1 MPATSTDTLEALR
14 DFLRCHPPYKDMGA
28 FALDALAK
36 ALKPV
41 TIADGGFI
49 LTPDDMPPDLYII
62 ETGKVQV
69 RQVGDVTLTDPPLY
83 HLEAGQS
90 FPLAAAA
97 ARRPAINVY
106 SAVGEVKCWRL
117 ASADFAAMLL
127 SSCEF
132 NRFVLD
138 HVAGLL
144 HEARR
149 QIEIQFGQRNSDQQ
163 TMNAQLTAFVR
174 PSVLRILPTTAIREA
189 MESMVKAKV
198 GSVIVADADN
208 IPLGI
213 FTQSDAL
220 RRVVIPNHA
229 PTAPIAEV
237 MTAPPATISSHATAY
252 DAMLAMAMHRIRH
265 LVIVDGDDKVVGVVS
280 ERDLF
285 AMQRIGLRNV
295 RKVIE
300 EAADMDELSRAASD
314 VRRLCL
320 NMLAQG
326 VNAEKLTQFISGLN
340 DSLTRRVIE
349 IALGDHAFDGIHWSW
364 LAFGSEGRDEQTFS
378 TDQDNGI
385 IFTCPEGGAVDAL
398 RERFLAFAKQVNDG
412 LARCGFPLCKGNIM
426 ASNPA
431 WCLSQEEWR
440 ECFAKWIRSPEPEAL
455 LNATIFF
462 DFRALFGD
470 DQLARELRLWL
481 LEQTADS
488 KVFLRFM
495 AENAVKA
502 APPLGMIR
510 DFVFDNNADFPHTL
524 DLKAFGTRPFVDA
537 ARIIALAH
545 NLPHSSTVERL
556 RAAATQKLLG
566 GDDINAVI
574 EGFFFIQQ
582 LRLRNQRAGTAPGGE
597 NRVDPDKLNEL
608 DRQVL
613 KEAFKQAK
621 RLQSRLQLEYRL

>member
-1 MPATSTDTLEALR
+1 MTTETREDLLA
-14 DFLRCHPPYKDMGA
+14 FLRRHSPYKDMGA
-28 FALDALAK
+28 FALDALVA

-41 TIADGGFI
+41 TVPDGGYI
-49 LTPDDMPPDLYII
+49 LTPSDMPPDLYII
-62 ETGKVQV
+62 ESGQVQV

-83 HLEAGQS
+83 DLEAGQS
-90 FPLAAAA
+90 FPLAATA

-106 SAVGEVKCWRL
+106 SAVGEVRCWRL
-117 ASADFAAMLL
+117 ASADFAALLL

-132 NRFVLD
+132 NRYVLD

-149 QIEIQFGQRNSDQQ
+149 QIEIQFGQRNADQQ

-174 PSVLRILPTTAIREA
+174 PNVVRIAPTTPVAEA
-189 MESMVKAKV
+189 MATMVKAKV
-198 GSVIVADADN
+198 GSVIVVDDKSMP
-208 IPLGI
+208 IGI

-220 RRVVIPNHA
+220 RRVVIPKHDVA
-229 PTAPIAEV
+229 APIAEV

-265 LVIVDGDDKVVGVVS
+265 LVIVDAEQKVAGVVS

-300 EAADMDELSRAASD
+300 GAANIDELARAAGD

-349 IALGDHAFDGIHWSW
+349 LVQPAHELSGLDWAW

-385 IFTCPEGGAVDAL
+385 IFICPAGADAEAL
-398 RERFLAFAKQVNDG
+398 RGRFLGFAREVNEG

-426 ASNPA
+426 ASNPS

-440 ECFAKWIRSPEPEAL
+440 ECFLKWIRSPEPEAL
-455 LNATIFF
+455 LNGTIFF
-462 DFRALFGD
+462 DFRPIFGNEA
-470 DQLARELRLWL
+470 LARELRQWL
-481 LEQTADS
+481 LGQTAGATL
-488 KVFLRFM
+488 FLRLM

-524 DLKAFGTRPFVDA
+524 DLKAFGARPFVDA

-545 NLPHSSTVERL
+545 NIPHSSTVERL
-556 RAAATQKLLG
+556 RSAAAQHLLG
-566 GDDINAVI
+566 GDDINAAI
-574 EGFFFIQQ
+574 EGFFIIQQ

>member
-1 MPATSTDTLEALR
+1 
-14 DFLRCHPPYKDMGA
+14 MGA
-28 FALDALAK
+28 FALDGLVASLAP
-36 ALKPV
+36 LDV
-41 TIADGGFI
+41 ADGNFI
-49 LTPDDMPPDLYII
+49 LEPKDMPPDLFII
-62 ETGKVQV
+62 ESGRVQA
-69 RQVGDVTLTDPPLY
+69 RLAGDVNLTDQPLY
-83 HLEAGQS
+83 ELEPGQS
-90 FPLAAAA
+90 FPLAAVAA
-97 ARRPAINVY
+97 KRPAINVY
-106 SAVGEVKCWRL
+106 SAVGEVRVWRL
-117 ASADFAAMLL
+117 ASADFSTLLL

-144 HEARR
+144 DEARH

-163 TMNAQLTAFVR
+163 SINAQLSGLLR
-174 PSVLRILPTTAIREA
+174 PKVVSVTPQTSIKAA
-189 MESMVKAKV
+189 METMVTAKV
-198 GSVIVADADN
+198 GSVVVIDAEN
-208 IPLGI
+208 RPLGI

-220 RRVVIPNHA
+220 RRVVIPDH
-229 PTAPIAEV
+229 PTAAPVEQV
-237 MTAPPATISSHATAY
+237 MTAPPATISATATAY

-265 LVIVDGDDKVVGVVS
+265 LVILDGEDKVVGVVS

-300 EAADMDELSRAASD
+300 GAADIDALSRAAGD

-320 NMLAQG
+320 NMLSQG
-326 VNAEKLTQFISGLN
+326 VSAEKLTQFISGLN

-349 IALGDHAFDGIHWSW
+349 ISLARHDLHGLDWAW

-385 IFTCPEGGAVDAL
+385 IFACPDAAGRDAL
-398 RERFLAFAKQVNDG
+398 RQRFLDFAREVNEG

-426 ASNPA
+426 ASNPL
-431 WCLSQEEWR
+431 WCLSQDEWHER
-440 ECFAKWIRSPEPEAL
+440 FTQWIRKPEPEAL

-462 DFRALFGD
+462 DFRALYGND
-470 DQLARELRLWL
+470 ALAKALSTWL
-481 LEQTADS
+481 LDMTANANL
-488 KVFLRFM
+488 FLRFM
-495 AENAVKA
+495 AENAVKV

-510 DFVFDNNADFPHTL
+510 DFSFDNNADFPHTL
-524 DLKAFGTRPFVDA
+524 DLKAFGARLFVDA

-545 NLPHSSTVERL
+545 GIPHSSTVERL
-556 RAAATQKLLG
+556 RAAAAQGKLG
-566 GDDINAVI
+566 GDDINAMI

-582 LRLRNQRAGTAPGGE
+582 LRLRNQRAGTPPGGE

>member
-1 MPATSTDTLEALR
+1 MASESREELLV
-14 DFLRCHPPYKDMGA
+14 FLRRHAPFKDMGS
-28 FALDALAK
+28 FALDALA
-36 ALKPV
+36 ANLTPLDV
-41 TIADGGFI
+41 ADGNFI
-49 LTPDDMPPDLYII
+49 LEPKDMPPDLFII
-62 ETGKVQV
+62 ESGRVQA
-69 RQVGDVTLTDPPLY
+69 RLAGDVNLTDQPLY
-83 HLEAGQS
+83 ELEPGQS
-90 FPLAAAA
+90 FPLAAVAA
-97 ARRPAINVY
+97 KRPAINVY
-106 SAVGEVKCWRL
+106 SAVGEVRVWRL
-117 ASADFAAMLL
+117 ASADFSGLLL

-144 HEARR
+144 DEARR

-163 TMNAQLTAFVR
+163 SINAQLSGFLR
-174 PSVLRILPTTAIREA
+174 PNVVSVTPQTSIKQA
-189 MESMVKAKV
+189 METMVKAKV
-198 GSVIVADADN
+198 GSVVVIDAGN
-208 IPLGI
+208 RPLGI

-220 RRVVIPNHA
+220 RRVVIPEHPA
-229 PTAPIAEV
+229 AAPIEQV
-237 MTAPPATISSHATAY
+237 MTAPPATISATATAY

-265 LVIVDGDDKVVGVVS
+265 LVILDGEDKVVGVVS

-300 EAADMDELSRAASD
+300 AAADIDALSRAAGD

-320 NMLAQG
+320 NMLGQG
-326 VNAEKLTQFISGLN
+326 VSAEKLTQFISGLN

-349 IALGDHAFDGIHWSW
+349 ISLARHDLRGLDWAW

-385 IFTCPEGGAVDAL
+385 IFACAEGDDKDAL
-398 RERFLAFAKQVNDG
+398 RQRFLDFAREVNEG

-426 ASNPA
+426 ASNPL
-431 WCLSQEEWR
+431 WCLSQEEWQER
-440 ECFAKWIRSPEPEAL
+440 FTQWIRKPEPEAL

-462 DFRALFGD
+462 DFRAIFGNEA
-470 DQLARELRLWL
+470 LAKGLSAWL
-481 LEQTADS
+481 LEMTATATL
-488 KVFLRFM
+488 FLRFM
-495 AENAVKA
+495 AENAAKA
-502 APPLGMIR
+502 TPPLGMIR
-510 DFVFDNNADFPHTL
+510 DFSFDNNADFPHTL
-524 DLKAFGTRPFVDA
+524 DLKAFGARLFVDA

-545 NLPHSSTVERL
+545 GIAHSSTVERL
-556 RAAATQKLLG
+556 RAAAAQGKLG
-566 GDDINAVI
+566 GDDINAMI

-582 LRLRNQRAGTAPGGE
+582 LRLRNQRAGTPPGGE

-608 DRQVL
+608 DRHVL

>member
-1 MPATSTDTLEALR
+1 MASESREELLA
-14 DFLRCHPPYKDMGA
+14 FLRQHAPFRDMGA
-28 FALDALAK
+28 FALK
-36 ALKPV
+36 ALV
-41 TIADGGFI
+41 AG
-49 LTPDDMPPDLYII
+49 LTPLDVAGGSFIVTPTEMPPDLFII
-62 ETGKVQV
+62 ELGKVQA
-69 RQVGDVTLTDPPLY
+69 RLAGDVNLTDQPLY
-83 HLEAGQS
+83 DLEPGQS
-90 FPLAAAA
+90 FPLAAVAA
-97 ARRPAINVY
+97 KRPAINVY
-106 SAVGEVKCWRL
+106 SAVGEVRVWRL
-117 ASADFAAMLL
+117 ASADFSSLLL

-144 HEARR
+144 DEARR
-149 QIEIQFGQRNSDQQ
+149 QIEVQFGQRNSDQQ
-163 TMNAQLTAFVR
+163 SMNSSLAAFLRPNVVR
-174 PSVLRILPTTAIREA
+174 VGLDTPIAEA
-189 MESMVKAKV
+189 MQTMVTSRV
-198 GSVIVADADN
+198 GSVVVADGEGH
-208 IPLGI
+208 PLGI

-220 RRVVIPNHA
+220 RRVVVPGHDT
-229 PTAPIAEV
+229 TAPVAEV
-237 MTAPPATISSHATAY
+237 MTAPPAIITATATAY
-252 DAMLAMAMHRIRH
+252 DAMLAMAMRRIRH
-265 LVIVDGDDKVVGVVS
+265 LVIVDADEKLAGVVS

-300 EAADMDELSRAASD
+300 AAADIDALCRAAGD

-349 IALGDHAFDGIHWSW
+349 IVGAGHALDGLDWAW

-385 IFTCPEGGAVDAL
+385 IFSCPGGSDPEAL
-398 RERFLAFAKQVNDG
+398 RRRFLAFAREVNEG

-426 ASNPA
+426 ASNPL
-431 WCLSQEEWR
+431 WCLSRDEWQER
-440 ECFAKWIRSPEPEAL
+440 FTQWIRKPEPEAL

-462 DFRALFGD
+462 DFRALYGNET
-470 DQLARELRLWL
+470 LARNLSAWL
-481 LEQTADS
+481 LEMTAHAAL
-488 KVFLRFM
+488 FLRFM
-495 AENAVKA
+495 AENALKA
-502 APPLGMIR
+502 PPPLGLIR
-510 DFVFDNNADFPHTL
+510 DFSFDNNADFPHTL
-524 DLKAFGTRPFVDA
+524 DLKAFGARLFVDA

-545 NLPHSSTVERL
+545 GIPHSNTVERL
-556 RAAATQKLLG
+556 RAAAAKALLG
-566 GDDINAVI
+566 SDDINAMI

-582 LRLRNQRAGTAPGGE
+582 LRLRNQRAGTPPGGE

>member
-1 MPATSTDTLEALR
+1 MASESREELLA
-14 DFLRCHPPYKDMGA
+14 FLRRHAPFRDMGA
-28 FALDALAK
+28 FALEALVA
-36 ALKPV
+36 
-41 TIADGGFI
+41 G
-49 LTPDDMPPDLYII
+49 LTPLDVAGGSVIVTPTEMPPDLFII
-62 ETGKVQV
+62 ESGKVQA
-69 RQVGDVTLTDPPLY
+69 RLAGDVNLTDQPLY
-83 HLEAGQS
+83 DLEPGQG
-90 FPLAAAA
+90 FPLAAVAA
-97 ARRPAINVY
+97 KRPAINVY
-106 SAVGEVKCWRL
+106 SAVGEVRVWRL
-117 ASADFAAMLL
+117 ASADFSSLLL

-144 HEARR
+144 DEARH

-163 TMNAQLTAFVR
+163 SINAQLSGFLRANVA
-174 PSVLRILPTTAIREA
+174 SVTPQTSIKDA
-189 MESMVKAKV
+189 METMVKAKV
-198 GSVIVADADN
+198 GSVIVADAGN
-208 IPLGI
+208 RPLGI

-220 RRVVIPNHA
+220 RRVVVPGHDTAA
-229 PTAPIAEV
+229 PVAEV
-237 MTAPPATISSHATAY
+237 MSAPPATIAATATAY
-252 DAMLAMAMHRIRH
+252 DAMLAMAMRRIRH
-265 LVIVDGDDKVVGVVS
+265 LVIVDADEKVAGVVS

-300 EAADMDELSRAASD
+300 AAADIDALSRAAGD

-326 VNAEKLTQFISGLN
+326 VSAEKLTQFISGLN

-349 IALGDHAFDGIHWSW
+349 ICLARHDLRGIDWAW

-385 IFTCPEGGAVDAL
+385 IFICPAAIDRDAL
-398 RERFLAFAKQVNDG
+398 RQRFLAFATEVNEG

-426 ASNPA
+426 ASNPL
-431 WCLSQEEWR
+431 WCLTQEEWQER
-440 ECFAKWIRSPEPEAL
+440 FTQWIRKPEPEAL

-462 DFRALFGD
+462 DFRALHGNEG
-470 DQLARELRLWL
+470 LARALSAWL
-481 LEQTADS
+481 LDATANANL
-488 KVFLRFM
+488 FLRFM
-495 AENAVKA
+495 AENAVKV

-510 DFVFDNNADFPHTL
+510 DFSFDNNADFPHTL
-524 DLKAFGTRPFVDA
+524 DLKAFGARLFVDA

-545 NLPHSSTVERL
+545 GIPHSNTVERL
-556 RAAATQKLLG
+556 RAAAAKALLG
-566 GDDINAVI
+566 NDDVNAMI

-582 LRLRNQRAGTAPGGE
+582 LRLRNQRAGTPPGGE

-608 DRQVL
+608 DRHVL

>member
-1 MPATSTDTLEALR
+1 L
-14 DFLRCHPPYKDMGA
+14 
-28 FALDALAK
+28 
-36 ALKPV
+36 
-41 TIADGGFI
+41 
-49 LTPDDMPPDLYII
+49 
-62 ETGKVQV
+62 
-69 RQVGDVTLTDPPLY
+69 
-83 HLEAGQS
+83 
-90 FPLAAAA
+90 
-97 ARRPAINVY
+97 
-106 SAVGEVKCWRL
+106 
-117 ASADFAAMLL
+117 LL

-149 QIEIQFGQRNSDQQ
+149 QIEIQFGQRNADQQ
-163 TMNAQLTAFVR
+163 TMNAQLTVFVR
-174 PSVLRILPTTAIREA
+174 PSVIRIAPSTPIGEA
-189 MESMVKAKV
+189 METMVKSKV
-198 GSVIVADADN
+198 GSVIIADADGT
-208 IPLGI
+208 PAGI

-220 RRVVIPNHA
+220 RRVVIPKHA
-229 PTAPIAEV
+229 LTAPISEV
-237 MTAPPATISSHATAY
+237 MTTPPATISSHATAY

-265 LVIVDGDDKVVGVVS
+265 LVIVDADGKVAGVVS

-300 EAADMDELSRAASD
+300 GAANMDELARAASD

-349 IALGDHAFDGIHWSW
+349 LCLEHHDLDGLHWSW

-385 IFTCPEGGAVDAL
+385 IFTCPDGTDRDAL
-398 RERFLAFAKQVNDG
+398 RQRFLAFAKDANEG

-426 ASNPA
+426 ASNPS

-440 ECFAKWIRSPEPEAL
+440 DCFSKWIRSPEPEAL

-462 DFRALFGD
+462 DFRPLFGD
-470 DQLARELRLWL
+470 ETLSRDLRQWL
-481 LEQTADS
+481 LLQAGDS
-488 KVFLRFM
+488 KIFLRFM

-502 APPLGMIR
+502 TPPLGMIR
-510 DFVFDNNADFPHTL
+510 DFTFDNNADFPHTL

-545 NLPHSSTVERL
+545 NIPHSSTVERL
-556 RAAATQKLLG
+556 RSASAQQLLG

-574 EGFFFIQQ
+574 EGFFIIQQ

-597 NRVDPDKLNEL
+597 NRIDPDKLNEL
-608 DRQVL
+608 DRHML

>member
-1 MPATSTDTLEALR
+1 
-14 DFLRCHPPYKDMGA
+14 MGA

-36 ALKPV
+36 SLKPI

-49 LTPDDMPPDLYII
+49 LTPNDMPPDLYII
-62 ETGKVQV
+62 ESGKVQV
-69 RQVGDVTLTDPPLY
+69 RQVGDVTLIDPPLY
-83 HLEAGQS
+83 DLEAGQS
-90 FPLAAAA
+90 FPLAATA

-106 SAVGEVKCWRL
+106 SAVGDVKCWRL
-117 ASADFAAMLL
+117 ASADFAALLL

-174 PSVLRILPTTAIREA
+174 PSVLRIPPSTPIREA
-189 MESMVKAKV
+189 METMVKSKV

-265 LVIVDGDDKVVGVVS
+265 LVIVDGEDKVVGVVS

-300 EAADMDELSRAASD
+300 GAADMDELSRAAND

-349 IALGDHAFDGIHWSW
+349 IALGDHDFDGIHWSW

-385 IFTCPEGGAVDAL
+385 IFTCPEGTELEPL
-398 RERFLAFAKQVNDG
+398 RQRFLAFAKQVNDG

-440 ECFAKWIRSPEPEAL
+440 ECFGKWIRSPEPEAL

-462 DFRALFGD
+462 DFRAAVRRRPPG
-470 DQLARELRLWL
+470 ARTAVLVAGTDPRFQGLPALHGRKRREGGAAAGHDPRLRVR
-481 LEQTADS
+481 QQRRFSAYPGPQG
-488 KVFLRFM
+488 LRH
-495 AENAVKA
+495 ATLRRCGAHHRARPQHPAQQHRRAPARRLDAKA
-502 APPLGMIR
+502 AGRRRHQCGDRGLLLHPATAP
-510 DFVFDNNADFPHTL
+510 AQP
-524 DLKAFGTRPFVDA
+524 
-537 ARIIALAH
+537 ARRH
-545 NLPHSSTVERL
+545 
-556 RAAATQKLLG
+556 
-566 GDDINAVI
+566 
-574 EGFFFIQQ
+574 
-582 LRLRNQRAGTAPGGE
+582 RAGGRKPGRSGQAQRNGSPRAQGSLQAGQAPA
-597 NRVDPDKLNEL
+597 V
-608 DRQVL
+608 
-613 KEAFKQAK
+613 AIAT
-621 RLQSRLQLEYRL
+621 

>member
-1 MPATSTDTLEALR
+1 MASESRGELLA
-14 DFLRCHPPYKDMGA
+14 FLRRHAPFRDMGA
-28 FALDALAK
+28 FALDGLVASLTPHDAS
-36 ALKPV
+36 
-41 TIADGGFI
+41 DGSFI
-49 LTPDDMPPDLYII
+49 LTPTDMPPDLFII
-62 ETGKVQV
+62 ESGRVQA
-69 RQVGDVTLTDPPLY
+69 RLAGDVNLTDQPLY
-83 HLEAGQS
+83 DLEPGQS
-90 FPLAAAA
+90 FPLAAVAA
-97 ARRPAINVY
+97 KRPAINVY
-106 SAVGEVKCWRL
+106 SAVGEVRVWRL
-117 ASADFAAMLL
+117 ASADFSTLLL

-144 HEARR
+144 DEARH

-163 TMNAQLTAFVR
+163 SINAQLSSFLRAKVV
-174 PSVLRILPTTAIREA
+174 SVTPQTSIKTS
-189 MESMVKAKV
+189 METLVTAKV
-198 GSVIVADADN
+198 GSVVVVDAEN
-208 IPLGI
+208 RPLGI

-220 RRVVIPNHA
+220 RRVVIPDH
-229 PTAPIAEV
+229 PTASPIEQV
-237 MTAPPATISSHATAY
+237 MTAPPATISASSTAY

-265 LVIVDGDDKVVGVVS
+265 LVILDGEDKVVGVVS

-300 EAADMDELSRAASD
+300 AAADIDALSRAAGD

-320 NMLAQG
+320 NMLSQG
-326 VNAEKLTQFISGLN
+326 VSAEKLTQFISGLN

-349 IALGDHAFDGIHWSW
+349 ISLAHHDLHGLDWAW

-385 IFTCPEGGAVDAL
+385 IFACPDAAGLDAL
-398 RERFLAFAKQVNDG
+398 RQRFLDFAREVNEG

-426 ASNPA
+426 ASNPS
-431 WCLSQEEWR
+431 WCLSQDEWQER
-440 ECFAKWIRSPEPEAL
+440 FTHWIRKPEPEAL

-462 DFRALFGD
+462 DFRALYGNEA
-470 DQLARELRLWL
+470 LAKALSAWL
-481 LEQTADS
+481 LEATANANL
-488 KVFLRFM
+488 FLRFM
-495 AENAVKA
+495 AENAVKV

-510 DFVFDNNADFPHTL
+510 DFAFDNNADFPHTL
-524 DLKAFGTRPFVDA
+524 DLKAFGARLFVDA

-545 NLPHSSTVERL
+545 GIPHSNTVERL
-556 RAAATQKLLG
+556 RAAAAKSLLG
-566 GDDINAVI
+566 SDDINAMI

-582 LRLRNQRAGTAPGGE
+582 LRLRNQRAGTPPGGE

>member
-1 MPATSTDTLEALR
+1 MASESREELLA
-14 DFLRCHPPYKDMGA
+14 FLRQHAPFRDMGA
-28 FALDALAK
+28 FALK
-36 ALKPV
+36 ALV
-41 TIADGGFI
+41 AG
-49 LTPDDMPPDLYII
+49 LTPLDVAGGSFIVTPTEMPPDLFII
-62 ETGKVQV
+62 ELGKVQA
-69 RQVGDVTLTDPPLY
+69 RLAGDVNLTDQPLY
-83 HLEAGQS
+83 DLEPGQS
-90 FPLAAAA
+90 FPLAAVAA
-97 ARRPAINVY
+97 KRPAINVY
-106 SAVGEVKCWRL
+106 SAVGEVRVWRL
-117 ASADFAAMLL
+117 ASADFSSLLL

-144 HEARR
+144 DEARR

-163 TMNAQLTAFVR
+163 SMNSSLAAFLRPNVVR
-174 PSVLRILPTTAIREA
+174 VGLDTPIAEA
-189 MESMVKAKV
+189 MQTMVTSRV
-198 GSVIVADADN
+198 GSVVVADGEGR
-208 IPLGI
+208 PLGI

-220 RRVVIPNHA
+220 RRVVVPGHDT
-229 PTAPIAEV
+229 TAPVAEV
-237 MTAPPATISSHATAY
+237 MTAPPAIIAATATAY
-252 DAMLAMAMHRIRH
+252 DAMLAMAMRRIRH
-265 LVIVDGDDKVVGVVS
+265 LVIVDADEKLAGVVS

-285 AMQRIGLRNV
+285 SMQRIGLRNV

-300 EAADMDELSRAASD
+300 AAADIDALCRAAGD

-349 IALGDHAFDGIHWSW
+349 IVGAGHALDGLDWAW

-385 IFTCPEGGAVDAL
+385 IFSCPGGSDPEAL
-398 RERFLAFAKQVNDG
+398 RRRFLAFAREVNEG

-426 ASNPA
+426 ASNPL
-431 WCLSQEEWR
+431 WCLSRDEWQER
-440 ECFAKWIRSPEPEAL
+440 FTQWIRKPEPEAL

-462 DFRALFGD
+462 DFRALYGNET
-470 DQLARELRLWL
+470 LARNLSAWL
-481 LEQTADS
+481 LEMTAHAAL
-488 KVFLRFM
+488 FLRFM
-495 AENAVKA
+495 AENALKA
-502 APPLGMIR
+502 PPPLGLIR
-510 DFVFDNNADFPHTL
+510 DFSFDNNADFPHTL
-524 DLKAFGTRPFVDA
+524 DLKAFGARLFVDA

-545 NLPHSSTVERL
+545 GIPHSNTVERL
-556 RAAATQKLLG
+556 RAAAAKALLG
-566 GDDINAVI
+566 SDDINAMI

-582 LRLRNQRAGTAPGGE
+582 LRLRNQRAGTPPGGE

>member
-1 MPATSTDTLEALR
+1 MASESREELLA
-14 DFLRCHPPYKDMGA
+14 FLRRHAPFRDMGA
-28 FALDALAK
+28 FALEVLATNLIPLDV
-36 ALKPV
+36 A
-41 TIADGGFI
+41 GGSLI
-49 LTPDDMPPDLYII
+49 LTPTNMPPDLFII
-62 ETGKVQV
+62 ESGRVQA
-69 RQVGDVTLTDPPLY
+69 RLAGDVNLTDQPLY
-83 HLEAGQS
+83 ELEPGQS
-90 FPLAAAA
+90 FPLAAVAA
-97 ARRPAINVY
+97 KRPAINVY
-106 SAVGEVKCWRL
+106 SAVEEVRVWRL
-117 ASADFAAMLL
+117 ASADFSRLLL

-144 HEARR
+144 DEARR

-163 TMNAQLTAFVR
+163 SINAQLSGFLR
-174 PSVLRILPTTAIREA
+174 PTVISVKPQTSIKAA
-189 MESMVKAKV
+189 METMVTAKV
-198 GSVIVADADN
+198 GSVVVTDAGN
-208 IPLGI
+208 RPLGI

-220 RRVVIPNHA
+220 RRVVIPDH
-229 PTAPIAEV
+229 PTAAPIEQV
-237 MTAPPATISSHATAY
+237 MTAPPATISATATAY

-265 LVIVDGDDKVVGVVS
+265 LVILDSEDKVAGVVS

-300 EAADMDELSRAASD
+300 AAADIDALSRAAGD

-320 NMLAQG
+320 NMLSQG
-326 VNAEKLTQFISGLN
+326 VSAEKLTQFISGLN

-349 IALGDHAFDGIHWSW
+349 ISLGQHDLHGLDWAW

-385 IFTCPEGGAVDAL
+385 IFVCPEAADRDGL
-398 RERFLAFAKQVNDG
+398 RQRFLDFARQVNEG

-426 ASNPA
+426 ASNPL
-431 WCLSQEEWR
+431 WCLSREEWQER
-440 ECFAKWIRSPEPEAL
+440 FTQWIRKPEPEAL

-462 DFRALFGD
+462 DFRALYGNEA
-470 DQLARELRLWL
+470 LAKALSAWL
-481 LEQTADS
+481 LEMTAHATL
-488 KVFLRFM
+488 FLRFM
-495 AENAVKA
+495 AENALKA

-510 DFVFDNNADFPHTL
+510 DFAFDNNADFPHTL
-524 DLKAFGTRPFVDA
+524 DLKAFGARLFVDA

-545 NLPHSSTVERL
+545 GIPHSSTVERL
-556 RAAATQKLLG
+556 RAAAAQGKLG
-566 GDDINAVI
+566 GDDINAMI

-582 LRLRNQRAGTAPGGE
+582 LRLRNQRAGTPPGGE

-613 KEAFKQAK
+613 KEAFKQSK

>member
-1 MPATSTDTLEALR
+1 MNAESREPLLA
-14 DFLRCHPPYKDMGA
+14 FLRQHAPYRDMGA
-28 FALDALAK
+28 FALDALVSSLA
-36 ALKPV
+36 PV
-41 TIADGGFI
+41 EVAGGHFI
-49 LTPDDMPPDLYII
+49 LTPSDMPPDLFII
-62 ETGKVQV
+62 ESGKVQA
-69 RQVGDVTLTDPPLY
+69 RLAGDVTLTDQPLY
-83 HLEAGQS
+83 DLLPGQS
-90 FPLAAAA
+90 FPLAAVA

-106 SAVGEVKCWRL
+106 SAVDDVKVWRL
-117 ASADFAAMLL
+117 ASADFSALLL

-144 HEARR
+144 HEARN
-149 QIEIQFGQRNSDQQ
+149 QIEVQFGQRNADQQ
-163 TMNAQLTAFVR
+163 TLNSQLTAFLRSNVVR
-174 PSVLRILPTTAIREA
+174 VAPTTAIREA
-189 MESMVKAKV
+189 METMVKAKV
-198 GSVIVADADN
+198 GSVVVADDAGK
-208 IPLGI
+208 PVGI

-220 RRVVIPNHA
+220 RRVVVPGH
-229 PTAPIAEV
+229 PVTAPIAEV
-237 MTAPPATISSHATAY
+237 MTAPPATISTHATAY
-252 DAMLAMAMHRIRH
+252 DAMLAMAMQRIRH
-265 LVIVDGDDKVVGVVS
+265 LVIVDAEERIAGVVS

-300 EAADMDELSRAASD
+300 GAADIEALARAAGD

-320 NMLAQG
+320 NMLGQG

-349 IALGDHAFDGIHWSW
+349 ICLERHDLRDINWAW

-385 IFTCPEGGAVDAL
+385 IFACVSDADREAL
-398 RERFLAFAKQVNDG
+398 RLRFLDFAREVNEG

-426 ASNPA
+426 ASNPL
-431 WCLSQEEWR
+431 WCLSADEWQER
-440 ECFAKWIRSPEPEAL
+440 FTQWIRVPEPEAL

-462 DFRALFGD
+462 DFRTLYGD
-470 DQLARELRLWL
+470 EALARELRSWL
-481 LEQTADS
+481 LDMTAGA
-488 KVFLRFM
+488 KLFLRFM

-510 DFVFDNNADFPHTL
+510 DFVFDNNAEFPHTL
-524 DLKAFGTRPFVDA
+524 DLKAFGARPFVDA
-537 ARIIALAH
+537 ARIIALSH
-545 NLPHSSTVERL
+545 GIPHSSTVERL
-556 RAAATQKLLG
+556 RAADEKNLLG
-566 GDDINAVI
+566 NDDIEAMI

-582 LRLRNQRAGTAPGGE
+582 LRLANQRAGTLPGAE
-597 NRVDPDKLNEL
+597 NRVNPDKLNEL

-613 KEAFKQAK
+613 KEAFKQSK

>member
-1 MPATSTDTLEALR
+1 MASESREELLA
-14 DFLRCHPPYKDMGA
+14 FLRRHAPFRDMGA
-28 FALDALAK
+28 FALEVLATNLIPLDV
-36 ALKPV
+36 A
-41 TIADGGFI
+41 GGSLI
-49 LTPDDMPPDLYII
+49 LTPTNMPPDLFII
-62 ETGKVQV
+62 ESGRVQA
-69 RQVGDVTLTDPPLY
+69 RLAGDINLTDQPLY
-83 HLEAGQS
+83 ELEPGQS
-90 FPLAAAA
+90 FPLAAVAA
-97 ARRPAINVY
+97 KRPAINVY
-106 SAVGEVKCWRL
+106 SAVEDVRVWRL
-117 ASADFAAMLL
+117 ASADFSRLLL

-144 HEARR
+144 DEARR

-163 TMNAQLTAFVR
+163 SINAQLSGFLRPNVVTVTAR
-174 PSVLRILPTTAIREA
+174 TSIKAA
-189 MESMVKAKV
+189 METMVAAKV
-198 GSVIVADADN
+198 GSVVVIDAGN
-208 IPLGI
+208 RPLGI

-220 RRVVIPNHA
+220 RRVVIPDH
-229 PTAPIAEV
+229 PTAAPIEQV
-237 MTAPPATISSHATAY
+237 MTAPPATISATATAY

-265 LVIVDGDDKVVGVVS
+265 LVILDSEDKVAGVVS

-300 EAADMDELSRAASD
+300 SAADIDALSRAAGD

-320 NMLAQG
+320 NMLSQG
-326 VNAEKLTQFISGLN
+326 VSAEKLTQFISGLN

-349 IALGDHAFDGIHWSW
+349 ISLGQHDLHGFDWAW

-385 IFTCPEGGAVDAL
+385 IFACPEAVDRDGL
-398 RERFLAFAKQVNDG
+398 RQRFLDFARQVNEG

-426 ASNPA
+426 ASNPL
-431 WCLSQEEWR
+431 WCLSGEEWQER
-440 ECFAKWIRSPEPEAL
+440 FTQWIRKPEPEAL

-462 DFRALFGD
+462 DFRALYGNEA
-470 DQLARELRLWL
+470 LAKALSAWL
-481 LEQTADS
+481 LEMTAHATL
-488 KVFLRFM
+488 FLRFM

-502 APPLGMIR
+502 TPPLGMIR

-524 DLKAFGTRPFVDA
+524 DLKAFGARPFVDA

-545 NLPHSSTVERL
+545 GIPHSSTVERL
-556 RAAATQKLLG
+556 RAAAAQGKLG
-566 GDDINAVI
+566 GDDINAMI

-582 LRLRNQRAGTAPGGE
+582 LRLRNQRAGTPPGGE

-613 KEAFKQAK
+613 KEAFKQSK

>member
-1 MPATSTDTLEALR
+1 MSTESREELLAFLRRHPPFQDMGSFALEAL
-14 DFLRCHPPYKDMGA
+14 A
-28 FALDALAK
+28 A
-36 ALKPV
+36 ALKPFTV
-41 TIADGGFI
+41 ADGGQI
-49 LTPDDMPPDLYII
+49 LTPNDMPPDLYII
-62 ETGKVQV
+62 ESGQVQV

-83 HLEAGQS
+83 GLEAGQS
-90 FPLAAAA
+90 FPLAATA
-97 ARRPAINVY
+97 ARRPAINTY

-117 ASADFAAMLL
+117 ASADFAALLL

-149 QIEIQFGQRNSDQQ
+149 QIEIQFGQRNADQQ
-163 TMNAQLTAFVR
+163 TMNAQLSAFVR
-174 PSVLRILPTTAIREA
+174 PGVIRIAPSTPISEA
-189 MESMVKAKV
+189 MAAMVTAKV
-198 GSVIVADADN
+198 GSVIVADADDR
-208 IPLGI
+208 PLGI

-220 RRVVIPNHA
+220 RRVVVPGHE
-229 PTAPIAEV
+229 PGAPIAEV
-237 MTAPPATISSHATAY
+237 MTSPPATISSHATAY

-265 LVIVDGDDKVVGVVS
+265 LVIVDAEDRIAGVVS

-300 EAADMDELSRAASD
+300 GAANIDELARAAGD

-349 IALGDHAFDGIHWSW
+349 IAQGDHDLAGLDWAW

-385 IFTCPEGGAVDAL
+385 IFAVPAGGDAEAL
-398 RERFLAFAKQVNDG
+398 RQRFLAFAKEVNEG

-426 ASNPA
+426 ASNPS
-431 WCLSQEEWR
+431 WCLSREEWR
-440 ECFAKWIRSPEPEAL
+440 ECFSKWIRAPEPEAL

-462 DFRALFGD
+462 DFRSLFGD
-470 DQLARELRLWL
+470 DTLARELRQWL
-481 LEQTADS
+481 LAQTADA
-488 KVFLRFM
+488 KMFLRFM

-502 APPLGMIR
+502 TPPLGMIR
-510 DFVFDNNADFPHTL
+510 DFTFDNNADFPHTL
-524 DLKAFGTRPFVDA
+524 DLKAFGARPFVDA

-545 NLPHSSTVERL
+545 NIPHSSTVERL
-556 RAAATQKLLG
+556 RTAAAQQRLG
-566 GDDINAVI
+566 GDDINAMI
-574 EGFFFIQQ
+574 EGFFIIQQ

-597 NRVDPDKLNEL
+597 NRIDPDKLNAL
-608 DRQVL
+608 DRNML

>member
-1 MPATSTDTLEALR
+1 MASDSREELLA
-14 DFLRCHPPYKDMGA
+14 FLRTHAPYKDMGA
-28 FALDALAK
+28 FSLDGLA
-36 ALKPV
+36 ASLTPLDV
-41 TIADGGFI
+41 AGGSFI
-49 LTPDDMPPDLYII
+49 LEPKDMPPDLFII
-62 ETGKVQV
+62 ESGRVQA
-69 RQVGDVTLTDPPLY
+69 RLAGDVNLTDQPLY
-83 HLEAGQS
+83 DLEPGQS
-90 FPLAAAA
+90 FPLAAVAA
-97 ARRPAINVY
+97 KRPAINVY
-106 SAVGEVKCWRL
+106 SAVGEVRVWRL
-117 ASADFAAMLL
+117 ASADFSKLLL

-138 HVAGLL
+138 HVASLL
-144 HEARR
+144 DEARR

-163 TMNAQLTAFVR
+163 SVNAQLSGFVR
-174 PSVLRILPTTAIREA
+174 ANVVSVTPQTSIREA
-189 MESMVKAKV
+189 METLVKAKV
-198 GSVIVADADN
+198 GSVVVTDADN
-208 IPLGI
+208 RPLGI

-220 RRVVIPNHA
+220 RRVVIPDHPTSA
-229 PTAPIAEV
+229 PVEQV
-237 MTAPPATISSHATAY
+237 MTAPPATISATATAY

-265 LVIVDGDDKVVGVVS
+265 LVILDGEDRVAGVVS

-300 EAADMDELSRAASD
+300 GAADIDALSRAAGD

-320 NMLAQG
+320 NMLSQG
-326 VNAEKLTQFISGLN
+326 VSAEKLTQFISGLN

-349 IALGDHAFDGIHWSW
+349 ISLAQHDLHGLDWAW

-385 IFTCPEGGAVDAL
+385 IFACPDVAARDVL
-398 RERFLAFAKQVNDG
+398 RQRFLDFAREVNEG

-426 ASNPA
+426 ASNPL
-431 WCLSQEEWR
+431 WCLTQEEWR
-440 ECFAKWIRSPEPEAL
+440 ERFTQWIRKPEPEAL

-462 DFRALFGD
+462 DFRALHGNEA
-470 DQLARELRLWL
+470 LARALSTWL
-481 LEQTADS
+481 LETTAS
-488 KVFLRFM
+488 ASMFLRFM
-495 AENAVKA
+495 AENAVKVV
-502 APPLGMIR
+502 PPLGMIR
-510 DFVFDNNADFPHTL
+510 DFSFDNNAAFPHTL
-524 DLKAFGTRPFVDA
+524 DLKAFGARLFVDA

-545 NLPHSSTVERL
+545 GIPHSSTVERL
-556 RAAATQKLLG
+556 RAAAAHGKLG
-566 GDDINAVI
+566 GDDINAMI

-582 LRLRNQRAGTAPGGE
+582 LRLRNQRAGTPPGGE

>member
-1 MPATSTDTLEALR
+1 MTTETREDLLA
-14 DFLRCHPPYKDMGA
+14 FLRRHPPYKDMGA
-28 FALDALAK
+28 FALEALVA

-41 TIADGGFI
+41 TVADGGHI
-49 LTPDDMPPDLYII
+49 LTPSDMPPDLYII
-62 ETGKVQV
+62 ESGQVQV

-83 HLEAGQS
+83 DLDAGQS
-90 FPLAAAA
+90 FPLAATA

-106 SAVGEVKCWRL
+106 SAVGEARLWRL
-117 ASADFAAMLL
+117 ASADFAALL
-127 SSCEF
+127 LASCEF
-132 NRFVLD
+132 NRYVLD
-138 HVAGLL
+138 HVATLL

-149 QIEIQFGQRNSDQQ
+149 QIEIQFGQRNADQQ
-163 TMNAQLTAFVR
+163 TMNAQLAGFVR
-174 PSVLRILPTTAIREA
+174 PGVVCVALSTPVGEA
-189 MESMVKAKV
+189 MATMVKAKV
-198 GSVIVADADN
+198 GSVIVTDDTRA
-208 IPLGI
+208 PLGI

-220 RRVVIPNHA
+220 RRVVVPGH
-229 PTAPIAEV
+229 PMSAPIAEV

-265 LVIVDGDDKVVGVVS
+265 LVIVDAEQKVAGVVS

-300 EAADMDELSRAASD
+300 GAANIDELARAAGD

-349 IALGDHAFDGIHWSW
+349 LVQGPHDLAELDWAW

-385 IFTCPEGGAVDAL
+385 IFTCPAGVAAEAL
-398 RERFLAFAKQVNDG
+398 RERFLAFAREVNEG

-426 ASNPA
+426 ASNPS

-440 ECFAKWIRSPEPEAL
+440 ERFAKWIRAPEPEAL

-462 DFRALFGD
+462 DFRALYGNEG
-470 DQLARELRLWL
+470 LARELRQWL
-481 LEQTADS
+481 LGQTAGATL
-488 KVFLRFM
+488 FLRHM

-510 DFVFDNNADFPHTL
+510 DFVFDSNAEFPHTL
-524 DLKAFGTRPFVDA
+524 DLKAFGARPFVDA
-537 ARIIALAH
+537 ARILALGH
-545 NLPHSSTVERL
+545 GIVHSSTTERL
-556 RAAATQKLLG
+556 RAAAAQNLLG
-566 GDDINAVI
+566 NDDINAAI

-582 LRLRNQRAGTAPGGE
+582 LRLRNQRAVTAPGGE
-597 NRVDPDKLNEL
+597 NRIDPDKLNEL

>member
-1 MPATSTDTLEALR
+1 MTTETREDLLA
-14 DFLRCHPPYKDMGA
+14 FLRRHPPYKDVGA
-28 FALDALAK
+28 FALDALVA

-41 TIADGGFI
+41 TVADGGHI
-49 LTPDDMPPDLYII
+49 LTPSDMPPDLYII
-62 ETGKVQV
+62 ESGQVQV

-83 HLEAGQS
+83 DLDAGQS
-90 FPLAAAA
+90 FPLAATA

-106 SAVGEVKCWRL
+106 SAVGEVRLWRL
-117 ASADFAAMLL
+117 ASADFAALLL

-132 NRFVLD
+132 NRYVLD

-149 QIEIQFGQRNSDQQ
+149 QIEIQFGQRNADQQ
-163 TMNAQLTAFVR
+163 TMNAQLAGFVR
-174 PSVLRILPTTAIREA
+174 PGVVCVAMSTPVGEA
-189 MESMVKAKV
+189 MATMVKAKV
-198 GSVIVADADN
+198 GSVIVTDDARA
-208 IPLGI
+208 PLGI

-220 RRVVIPNHA
+220 RRVVVPGHA
-229 PTAPIAEV
+229 MSAPIAEV

-265 LVIVDGDDKVVGVVS
+265 LVIVDAEEKLVGVVS

-300 EAADMDELSRAASD
+300 GAANIDDLARAAGD

-349 IALGDHAFDGIHWSW
+349 LVQGTHELSGLDWAW

-385 IFTCPEGGAVDAL
+385 IFTCPAGVDAEAL
-398 RERFLAFAKQVNDG
+398 RGRFLAFAKEVNEG

-426 ASNPA
+426 ASNPS

-440 ECFAKWIRSPEPEAL
+440 QCFAKWIRSPEPEAL

-462 DFRALFGD
+462 DFRGLYGNEG
-470 DQLARELRLWL
+470 LARELRQWL
-481 LEQTADS
+481 LGQTAGATL
-488 KVFLRFM
+488 FLRHM

-537 ARIIALAH
+537 ARIFALGH
-545 NLPHSSTVERL
+545 GIVHSSTTERL
-556 RAAATQKLLG
+556 RAAAAHNLLG
-566 GDDINAVI
+566 NDDINAAI

-621 RLQSRLQLEYRL
+621 RLHSRLQLEYRL